1 MVKQLTRLGDK
12 LHLNRENALN
22 QLETT
27 VFTEILRKEDST
39 AEARSIMIDVIKIM
53 FNSTRWEDRFG
64 AI

>member
-1 MVKQLTRLGDK
+1 LGDK